1 MSNNELRYLI
11 ALPLLREVGQRRARE
26 LAEYF
31 GSASAVFEA
40 GAAELLNI
48 PNISR
53 HTVENI
59 LADRKTALER
69 ADKELAFID
78 KHHIRCLAY
87 DDEDYPYRLR
97 ECVDAPLLLYSKGNM
112 NPNNGRMVSVVGTR
126 QPTERGKERCRR
138 FVLDLAVAVPDVT
151 IISGL
156 AYGIDVTAHKTAIEA
171 GVPTIIIPGHGLD
184 RIYPAVNRQVA
195 VSALENG
202 GILTEY
208 MSGTTPERQNF
219 VARNRIIAGMA
230 DAVVVVES
238 KQKGGSLITAEMAF
252 SYSRDIFAFAGRAE
266 DEKSAGCNR
275 LIRQQKATLID
286 SSADLVEAMGW
297 QQQSASKPQQTELF
311 LELTAEQQAL
321 YDLLKNS
328 EDGVH
333 QNTILMEMKL
343 SFSALMSLLFDM
355 EMQGLIKA
363 LPGGFYRAV
372 LR

>member
-1 MSNNELRYLI
+1 M
-11 ALPLLREVGQRRARE
+11 
-26 LAEYF
+26 
-31 GSASAVFEA
+31 
-40 GAAELLNI
+40 
-48 PNISR
+48 
-53 HTVENI
+53 
-59 LADRKTALER
+59 
-69 ADKELAFID
+69 
-78 KHHIRCLAY
+78 
-87 DDEDYPYRLR
+87 
-97 ECVDAPLLLYSKGNM
+97 DAPLLLYSKGNIST
-112 NPNNGRMVSVVGTR
+112 NSGRMVSVVGTR

-138 FVLDLAVAVPDVT
+138 FVLELAAAVPDVT

-156 AYGIDVTAHKTAIEA
+156 AYGIDVTAHKAALEA

-195 VSALENG
+195 VSALQNG

-266 DEKSAGCNR
+266 DVQSAGCNR

-286 SSADLVEAMGW
+286 SAADLVEAMGW
-297 QQQSASKPQQTELF
+297 EPTATKPRQTELF
-311 LELTAEQQAL
+311 PELTAEQQAL
-321 YDLLKNS
+321 YDLLKNN

-333 QNTILMEMKL
+333 QNTILLEMKL
-343 SFSALMSLLFDM
+343 SFSALMSILFDM

-372 LR
+372 IG